1 MAIDVFQLIRF
12 AAQQSASDLQ
22 LVVGTSP
29 LIRVFG
35 ALNPMTDM
43 ERLTEEEVIAAFSQ
57 LTTPEERD
65 SFHKNLELDWGYTL
79 PGVVWLRCN
88 AAQQQNGLSLALRLF
103 PPHVPTIEE
112 FGLPQIYNKLAEEP
126 RGLLVLSG
134 PTDSGK
140 STTLA
145 AMVNH
150 LNILGG
156 RNIVTIEDPIE
167 FVHTSINGAITQRQ
181 VGRDTLSFAFAMK
194 HVLRQNPD
202 VILLGEMRDVDTA
215 AAVLSVAETGH
226 LIFTTS
232 HASSTH
238 QAVER
243 IIDYFPPH
251 ERHLAQ
257 SRLASLLIGVACQL
271 LVPRVDGSG
280 RVAAVEILMANAPVR
295 NLIRDG
301 KIYQLPNTIRTGR
314 DAGMMSLD
322 DSLVDL
328 YRQRII
334 DYDTLF
340 ANCVDRDEVEELIS
354 TGGMVKPSTRR
365 K

>member
-35 ALNPMTDM
+35 VLNPMTDM

-79 PGVVWLRCN
+79 PGVVRLRCN

-134 PTDSGK
+134 
-140 STTLA
+140 
-145 AMVNH
+145 
-150 LNILGG
+150 
-156 RNIVTIEDPIE
+156 E